1 MNVSVQNVTSLVTAG
16 KKKCTNNVSVI
27 IPESVDETLPDSV
40 VITVDDDIAPIH
52 TSAVHS
58 AVDSRDVP
66 VTPEVI

>member
-58 AVDSRDVP
+58 SVDSRDEP